1 MNTDKNDSALLK
13 SAECCDIIITAA
25 EYAGL
30 LCCQKNES
38 PCLFTPRARQRA
50 KKIIR
55 KRVIIMASKSK
66 KVVALVLTAM
76 MAVTALAGCGGSDN
90 EPGSPK
96 TPTTSKTSTT
106 STEEAKTVDLND
118 AETVSFIKGKIKEE
132 SKNGTIELVLW
143 CAGDDLA
150 FEKTLVKEFKEK
162 FEGDGVTIKIKTT
175 TKGEDEAGGAIIE
188 NAKKGGDVFS
198 FADDQLTSLQQNGAI
213 ASVAKYYEPS
223 VKGNSSEEA
232 ITVSSLGDKLYA
244 FPKTSDNGYFMYYDK
259 RIFDEADLASMDT
272 MIEKAKAAGK
282 NVYFNMGNAWYSTG
296 FFFTAGC
303 TIKYENKVQTAT
315 LGTPEGLS
323 AAKAMAHICE
333 SQDNGFLG
341 SPGQIGDNAFVAQGF
356 AEGKLA
362 AAVIGTWEGPAIKKE
377 IGEENT
383 GACKLPTVLMDGE
396 QKQLDSF
403 GGYKL
408 VGVNVYSAYPFT
420 AQTLAFFLT
429 SKDSQLKRYEKRGLI
444 PTNKE
449 AAANDK
455 VKSDPAFKA
464 IDDQRPFSHAQGTS
478 VGAVYWGSGAGS
490 IGGDLVTAK
499 GKISDDDLMAKLK
512 GVEANCKSA

>member
-132 SKNGTIELVLW
+132 AKNGTIELVLW

-429 SKDSQLKRYEKRGLI
+429 SKDSQLKRYETRGLI

>member
-1 MNTDKNDSALLK
+1 
-13 SAECCDIIITAA
+13 
-25 EYAGL
+25 
-30 LCCQKNES
+30 
-38 PCLFTPRARQRA
+38 
-50 KKIIR
+50 
-55 KRVIIMASKSK
+55 MASKSK
-66 KVVALVLTAM
+66 KVVALILTAM
-76 MAVTALAGCGGSDN
+76 MAVTALAGCGGDSGS
-90 EPGSPK
+90 EPGSPT
-96 TPTTSKTSTT
+96 TPTTSKTTS
-106 STEEAKTVDLND
+106 STEVKAIDFAD
-118 AETVSFIKGKIKEE
+118 PDTVSFIKGKIKEE
-132 SKNGTIELVLW
+132 AKEGKVELVLW
-143 CAGDDLA
+143 CSGDDLA

-162 FEGDGVTIKIKTT
+162 FEGDGLEIKIKTT

-188 NAKKGGDVFS
+188 SARKGGDVFS
-198 FADDQLTSLQQNGAI
+198 FADDQLTALQQNGAI
-213 ASVAKYYEPS
+213 ASVAKYYETN
-223 VKGNSSEEA
+223 VKTENSDEA

-259 RIFDEADLASMDT
+259 RVFDDADLESMDK

-282 NVYFNMGNAWYSTG
+282 NVYFNMGNAGYSTG
-296 FFFTAGC
+296 FFFAAGC

-341 SPGQIGDNAFVAQGF
+341 SPGLIGDNAYVAQKF
-356 AEGKLA
+356 AEGALA

-377 IGEENT
+377 LGEENT

-396 QKQLDSF
+396 QKQLHSF

-408 VGVNVYSAYPFT
+408 IGVNAYSEYPFA
-420 AQTLAFFLT
+420 AQTLAYFLS
-429 SKDSQLKRYEKRGLI
+429 SKDSQLKRYETRGLI

-449 AAANDK
+449 AASDDK
-455 VKSDPAFKA
+455 VKNDPAFKA
-464 IDDQRPFSHAQGTS
+464 IDDQRPYSHPQGTS

-512 GVEANCKSA
+512 GVEANCKQV

>member
-1 MNTDKNDSALLK
+1 
-13 SAECCDIIITAA
+13 
-25 EYAGL
+25 
-30 LCCQKNES
+30 
-38 PCLFTPRARQRA
+38 
-50 KKIIR
+50 
-55 KRVIIMASKSK
+55 MASKSK
-66 KVVALVLTAM
+66 KVAALILAAM
-76 MAVTALAGCGGSDN
+76 MAVTALAGCAGSDSKS
-90 EPGSPK
+90 GS
-96 TPTTSKTSTT
+96 TSAPASAASNTASTA
-106 STEEAKTVDLND
+106 EAKTVDLND
-118 AETVSFIKGKIKEE
+118 AETVTFIKGKLKEE
-132 SKNGTIELVLW
+132 AKDGKIELVLW
-143 CAGDDLA
+143 CSGDDLA

-162 FEGDGVTIKIKTT
+162 FEGDGLEINIRTT

-198 FADDQLTSLQQNGAI
+198 FADDRLTSLNQNGAI
-213 ASVAKYYEPS
+213 ATVAKYYETS
-223 VKGNSSEEA
+223 VKGDNSEEA

-259 RIFDEADLASMDT
+259 RVFDESDLDSMDK

-315 LGTPEGLS
+315 LGTPQGLS

-341 SPGQIGDNAFVAQGF
+341 SPGMIGDNAFVAQGF

-408 VGVNVYSAYPFT
+408 IGVNVYSEYPFA
-420 AQTLAFFLT
+420 AQTLAYFLS
-429 SKDSQLKRYEKRGLI
+429 SKDSQLKRYETRGLI

-449 AAANDK
+449 AAADEK
-455 VKSDPAFKA
+455 VKNDPAFKA
-464 IDDQRPFSHAQGTS
+464 IDDQRPYSHAQGTS

-499 GKISDDDLMAKLK
+499 GKISDDDLMTKLK
-512 GVEANCKSA
+512 GVEANCRQA

>member
-1 MNTDKNDSALLK
+1 
-13 SAECCDIIITAA
+13 
-25 EYAGL
+25 
-30 LCCQKNES
+30 
-38 PCLFTPRARQRA
+38 
-50 KKIIR
+50 
-55 KRVIIMASKSK
+55 MASKSK
-66 KVVALVLTAM
+66 KVVALILTAM
-76 MAVTALAGCGGSDN
+76 MAVTALAGCTGSDS
-90 EPGSPK
+90 EPGSPT
-96 TPTTSKTSTT
+96 TPTTTSKASTT
-106 STEEAKTVDLND
+106 QQEAKAIDFSD
-118 AETVSFIKGKIKEE
+118 AETVSFIQGKIKEE
-132 SKNGTIELVLW
+132 AKDGKIELVLW
-143 CAGDDLA
+143 CSGDDLA

-162 FEGDGVTIKIKTT
+162 FEGDGLEIKIKTT
-175 TKGEDEAGGAIIE
+175 TKGEDEAGNAIIE

-198 FADDQLTSLQQNGAI
+198 FADDQLTALQQNGAI
-213 ASVAKYYEPS
+213 ASVAKYYETN
-223 VKGNSSEEA
+223 VKDENSEEA

-259 RIFDEADLASMDT
+259 RVFDDADLESMDK

-341 SPGQIGDNAFVAQGF
+341 SPGLIGDNAYVAQKF
-356 AEGKLA
+356 AEGALA

-377 IGEENT
+377 LGEENT

-396 QKQLDSF
+396 QKQLHSF

-408 VGVNVYSAYPFT
+408 IGVNVYSEYPFA
-420 AQTLAFFLT
+420 AQTLAYFLS
-429 SKDSQLKRYEKRGLI
+429 SKDSQLKRYETRGLI

-449 AAANDK
+449 AASDDK
-455 VKSDPAFKA
+455 VKNDPAFKA
-464 IDDQRPFSHAQGTS
+464 IDDQRPYSHPQGTS
-478 VGAVYWGSGAGS
+478 VGAVYWGSGAGA

-512 GVEANCKSA
+512 GVEANCKQV

>member
-1 MNTDKNDSALLK
+1 
-13 SAECCDIIITAA
+13 
-25 EYAGL
+25 
-30 LCCQKNES
+30 
-38 PCLFTPRARQRA
+38 
-50 KKIIR
+50 
-55 KRVIIMASKSK
+55 MASKSK
-66 KVVALVLTAM
+66 KVVALILTAM
-76 MAVTALAGCGGSDN
+76 MAVTALAGCGDSDN
-90 EPGSPK
+90 EPGSPS
-96 TPTTSKTSTT
+96 TPTSKTTSK
-106 STEEAKTVDLND
+106 EEATAIDFSD
-118 AETVSFIKGKIKEE
+118 AETINFIKGKIKEE
-132 SKNGTIELVLW
+132 AKDGKVELVLW

-162 FEGDGVTIKIKTT
+162 FEGDGLEIKIKTT

-198 FADDQLTSLQQNGAI
+198 FADDQLTALQQNGAI
-213 ASVAKYYEPS
+213 ASVAKYYETN
-223 VKGNSSEEA
+223 VKNDNSEEA
-232 ITVSSLGDKLYA
+232 IAVSSLGDKLYA

-259 RIFDEADLASMDT
+259 RVFTDESALESMDK
-272 MIEKAKAAGK
+272 MIETAKAAGK
-282 NVYFNMGNAWYSTG
+282 NVFFDMGNAWYSTG

-315 LGTPEGLS
+315 LGTAQGLS

-333 SQDNGFLG
+333 NQDNGFLG

-383 GACKLPTVLMDGE
+383 GACKLPKVLMDGE
-396 QKQLDSF
+396 EKQLDSF

-408 VGVNVYSAYPFT
+408 IGVNVYSEYPFA
-420 AQTLAFFLT
+420 AQTLAFFLS
-429 SKDSQLKRYEKRGLI
+429 SKDSQLKRYETRGLI

-449 AAANDK
+449 AAADEK
-455 VKSDPAFKA
+455 VKNDPAFKA

-478 VGAVYWGSGAGS
+478 VGAIYWGSGAGS

-512 GVEANCKSA
+512 GVEANCKQA

>member
-1 MNTDKNDSALLK
+1 
-13 SAECCDIIITAA
+13 
-25 EYAGL
+25 
-30 LCCQKNES
+30 
-38 PCLFTPRARQRA
+38 
-50 KKIIR
+50 
-55 KRVIIMASKSK
+55 MASKSK
-66 KVVALVLTAM
+66 KVVALILTAM
-76 MAVTALAGCGGSDN
+76 MAVTALAGCTGSDS
-90 EPGSPK
+90 EPGSPT
-96 TPTTSKTSTT
+96 TPTTTSKASTT
-106 STEEAKTVDLND
+106 QQEAKAIDFSD
-118 AETVSFIKGKIKEE
+118 AETVSFIQGKIKEE
-132 SKNGTIELVLW
+132 AKDGKIELVLW
-143 CAGDDLA
+143 CSGDDLA

-162 FEGDGVTIKIKTT
+162 FEGDGLEIKIKTT
-175 TKGEDEAGGAIIE
+175 TKGEDEAGNAIIE

-198 FADDQLTSLQQNGAI
+198 FADDQLTALQQNGAI
-213 ASVAKYYEPS
+213 ASVAKYYETN
-223 VKGNSSEEA
+223 VKDENSEEA

-259 RIFDEADLASMDT
+259 RVFDEADLESMDK

-341 SPGQIGDNAFVAQGF
+341 SPGLIGDNAYVAQKF
-356 AEGKLA
+356 AEGALA

-377 IGEENT
+377 LGEENT

-396 QKQLDSF
+396 QKQLHSF

-408 VGVNVYSAYPFT
+408 IGVNVYSEYPFA
-420 AQTLAFFLT
+420 AQTLAYFLS
-429 SKDSQLKRYEKRGLI
+429 SKDSQLKRYETRGLI

-449 AAANDK
+449 AASDDK
-455 VKSDPAFKA
+455 VKNDPAFKA
-464 IDDQRPFSHAQGTS
+464 IDDQRPYSHPQGTS
-478 VGAVYWGSGAGS
+478 VGAVYWGSGAGA

-512 GVEANCKSA
+512 GVEANCKQV